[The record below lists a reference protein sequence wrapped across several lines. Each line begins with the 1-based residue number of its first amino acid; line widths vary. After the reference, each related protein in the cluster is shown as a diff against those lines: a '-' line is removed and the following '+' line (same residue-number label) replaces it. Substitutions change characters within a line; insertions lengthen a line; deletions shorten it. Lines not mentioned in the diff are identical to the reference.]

1 MSYVCLRTAD
11 ILPRGSKNN
20 VLQWFVQFLP
30 GLPVPIH
37 MASFCWGRRCP
48 FVGATENTSGWPGAI
63 PGHPEETVLKVK
75 HPSVRI
81 ENPLL
86 ALVKGYGVFQ
96 SCEDF

>member
-20 VLQWFVQFLP
+20 VLQWFVQFLQV
-30 GLPVPIH
+30 LPVPIH
-37 MASFCWGRRCP
+37 GCNIKP
-48 FVGATENTSGWPGAI
+48 SGWPDSV
-63 PGHPEETVLKVK
+63 PSHPEETVLKVK

-96 SCEDF
+96 SREDF